1 METLWQDVQYG
12 VRMLLKTPGFTAV
25 AILALALGIG
35 ANTAIFS
42 VVNAVLLRPLDFKD
56 PERIMVVGE
65 VNRNQKG
72 AEDQTTGIAPANYL
86 DYRADNKSFESI
98 GAFSMTAR
106 TGFNLGGVG
115 EPERVTGAN
124 VTADLFPT
132 LGVSPLH
139 GRQFQPEEQK
149 QGNNRSV
156 MLSYGLW
163 QRRFGSDPGIV
174 GKTIPMNGFSY
185 LVVGVMPKGFQ
196 FPTKDVLPALQ
207 SLEKPVEA
215 WVPLAIT
222 DQDWTARG
230 SRFMTAIGRLK
241 PGVTVEQANSD
252 LNAIAGRLEQQ
263 HEQDKGWGA
272 HVISLQEQMVG
283 SMKLALLVL
292 FGAVGFVL
300 LIACANVANLLLA
313 RAATR
318 QKEIAIRVAL
328 GASRGRL
335 IRQLLTESFMLA
347 LAGGLLGLLLAVWG
361 VSILVSISPQN
372 IPLSSQFG
380 LDGRVVGFTLLVSFL
395 TALIFGL
402 VPALQASKV
411 DLNATIKEGGRSSGG
426 SGLRLRNILVVA
438 EIALAVILLVGA
450 GLMVKSFV
458 HLESVNP
465 GFDSKG
471 VLTFQYTLPAS
482 RYPDDPEV
490 IAFNNQVVERLK
502 SLPGVQ
508 TVSGTTALPLGKASN
523 YTSFEIDGQ
532 PPLPPGEMRLAE
544 HIGIFPDYFKTMR
557 VNMLKGRDF
566 TAQDTKQSPPVV
578 IINEAMARQFWPNE
592 DALGKRIKIDYDQG
606 VAREVIGIASDVK
619 NFGLDT
625 APKPEMYVSQI
636 QFPFQ
641 GTFLVARSNG
651 DPKSLSAPIT
661 QVISS
666 VDKDQPIYNVKTM
679 EDIVNNSLAR
689 QRFNMLLMTCF
700 AMVAAILAA
709 VGLYGVMAYSVS
721 QRTHELGIRMALGA
735 QRGDILKLIV
745 GHGLMLAAIGVAI
758 GLFGAFALTR
768 VIESLLF
775 GISTTDPTTFGV
787 IALLLVFVSL
797 LSSFI
802 PARRATKVDP
812 MIALRYE

>member
-42 VVNAVLLRPLDFKD
+42 VVNAVLLRPLAFQD
-56 PERIMVVGE
+56 PERLMVVGE
-65 VNRNQKG
+65 VNSSQKG
-72 AEDQTTGIAPANYL
+72 AEEQIGIAPANYL
-86 DYRADNKSFESI
+86 DYRNDNKSFESI

-139 GRQFQPEEQK
+139 GRQFLPEEQK

-156 MLSYGLW
+156 MLSYALW
-163 QRRFGSDPGIV
+163 QRRFGSDQGIV
-174 GKTIPMNGFSY
+174 GKTISMNGFSY

-215 WVPLAIT
+215 WVPVALA

-230 SRFMTAIGRLK
+230 SRFLTAIGRLK
-241 PGVTVEQANSD
+241 PGVTIEQANSD
-252 LNAIAGRLEQQ
+252 LNAIAGRLAQQ

-283 SMKLALLVL
+283 SIKLALLVL

-335 IRQLLTESFMLA
+335 IRQLLTESFLLA
-347 LAGGLLGLLLAVWG
+347 LAGGLLGMLLAVWG

-380 LDGRVVGFTLLVSFL
+380 LDGQVVGFTLIVSFL
-395 TALIFGL
+395 TAIIFGL

-411 DLNATIKEGGRSSGG
+411 DLSTTIKEGGRSSSG

-438 EIALAVILLVGA
+438 EIGLAVVLLVGA

-458 HLESVNP
+458 RLENVNP
-465 GFDSKG
+465 GFDAKG
-471 VLTFQYTLPAS
+471 VLTLQYTLPAS

-490 IAFNNQVVERLK
+490 IAFNNQLMDRLK
-502 SLPGVQ
+502 ALPGVQ

-532 PPLPPGEMRLAE
+532 APLPPGEVHLAE

-557 VNMLKGRDF
+557 VTMLKGRDF
-566 TAQDTKQSPPVV
+566 TAQDTKQSSPVV
-578 IINEAMARQFWPNE
+578 IINEAMAQHFWPNE
-592 DALGKRIKIDYDQG
+592 EALGKYIKIDYDQG
-606 VAREVIGIASDVK
+606 VAREIVGVVSNVK
-619 NFGLDT
+619 NYGLDA

-636 QFPFQ
+636 QFPFA
-641 GTFLVARSNG
+641 GTFLVVRSNS

-661 QVISS
+661 QAVISI
-666 VDKDQPIYNVKTM
+666 DKDEPIYNIKTM
-679 EDIVNNSLAR
+679 EEVLDNSLAR

-700 AMVAAILAA
+700 AVVAAILAA

-735 QRGDILKLIV
+735 QRSNILKLV
-745 GHGLMLAAIGVAI
+745 VVHGLKLAAIGVAI

-775 GISTTDPTTFGV
+775 GISTTDPTTFGA
-787 IALLLVFVSL
+787 IALLLLLVSL

-812 MIALRYE
+812 MTALRYE

>member
-42 VVNAVLLRPLDFKD
+42 VVNAVLLRPLAFKD

-65 VNRNQKG
+65 VNSNQKG
-72 AEDQTTGIAPANYL
+72 AEDQTTGIAPANFL
-86 DYRADNKSFESI
+86 DFRNDNKSFESI

-106 TGFNLGGVG
+106 TGYNLGGVG

-132 LGVSPLH
+132 LGMSPLY
-139 GRQFQPEEQK
+139 GRQFLPEEQK
-149 QGNNRSV
+149 QGNNHSV
-156 MLSYGLW
+156 MLSYALW
-163 QRRFGSDPGIV
+163 QRRFGSDQNII
-174 GKTIPMNGFSY
+174 GKPIMMNGFSY
-185 LVVGVMPKGFQ
+185 LVVGVMPKGFE

-215 WVPLAIT
+215 WVPLAIA
-222 DQDWTARG
+222 DADWTSRG
-230 SRFMTAIGRLK
+230 SRFLTAIGRLK

-252 LNAIAGRLEQQ
+252 LNAISGRLAQTY
-263 HEQDKGWGA
+263 EQDKGWGA

-283 SMKLALLVL
+283 SIKLALLVL

-347 LAGGLLGLLLAVWG
+347 LAGGALGMLLAVWG

-426 SGLRLRNILVVA
+426 SGLRIRNILVVA
-438 EIALAVILLVGA
+438 EIGLAVVLLVGA

-458 HLESVNP
+458 RLESVNP
-465 GFDSKG
+465 GFDPKG
-471 VLTFQYTLPAS
+471 VLTFQYTLPSS

-490 IAFNNQVVERLK
+490 IAFNNQLLDHLK
-502 SLPGVQ
+502 SLPGVES
-508 TVSGTTALPLGKASN
+508 VSGTTALALGKASN

-532 PPLPPGEMRLAE
+532 PPLPPGELRLAE

-557 VNMLKGRDF
+557 VTMLKGRDF
-566 TAQDTKQSPPVV
+566 TAQDKKESPQVV
-578 IINEAMARQFWPNE
+578 IINEAMARQFWPHE
-592 DALGKRIKIDYDQG
+592 EALGKRIKIDYDQG
-606 VAREVIGIASDVK
+606 VAREIVGVVSDVK
-619 NFGLDT
+619 NFGLD
-625 APKPEMYVSQI
+625 APPKPEMYVSEI

-641 GTFLVARSNG
+641 GTFIVVRGNG
-651 DPKSLSAPIT
+651 DPKSLSTPIT
-661 QVISS
+661 QAVAA
-666 VDKDQPIYNVKTM
+666 VDKDEPIYNIKPM
-679 EDIVNNSLAR
+679 EDVLNNSLAR
-689 QRFNMLLMTCF
+689 QRFNMLLMSCF

-735 QRGDILKLIV
+735 QRRDILTLIV
-745 GHGLMLAAIGVAI
+745 GHGLKLAAIGVAI

-768 VIESLLF
+768 VIESLLY
-775 GISTTDPTTFGV
+775 GISTTDPTTFGA
-787 IALLLVFVSL
+787 IALLLVLVSL
-797 LSSFI
+797 LASFI